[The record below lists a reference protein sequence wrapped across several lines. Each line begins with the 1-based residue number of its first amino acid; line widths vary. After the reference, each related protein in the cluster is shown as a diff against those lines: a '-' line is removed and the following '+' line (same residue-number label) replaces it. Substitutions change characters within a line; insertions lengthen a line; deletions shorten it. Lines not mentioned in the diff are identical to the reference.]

1 MKYLDYL
8 YMLLCVPSYILFR
21 IIARKDER
29 IREDFIVNR
38 KFHSKSH
45 MNEYV
50 AFCYMMQRLPEYRFV
65 LYNRMSVFAGF
76 ILGIFLPKRR
86 IYFNIRNLLGGV
98 QVVHGWST
106 IVYAEQVGRN
116 FLVHQNCTI
125 GNNHDGIPIIGDN
138 VEIYPGAVVAGA
150 IRIGNNVKI
159 GANCVVLKD
168 VPDNSICYGNPC
180 KIVSK

>member
-86 IYFNIRNLLGGV
+86 IYFNIRNLLGGCK
-98 QVVHGWST
+98 SCM
-106 IVYAEQVGRN
+106 VGLQLFMQN
-116 FLVHQNCTI
+116 KWGGTFLYT
-125 GNNHDGIPIIGDN
+125 
-138 VEIYPGAVVAGA
+138 
-150 IRIGNNVKI
+150 
-159 GANCVVLKD
+159 
-168 VPDNSICYGNPC
+168 
-180 KIVSK
+180 KIVQ